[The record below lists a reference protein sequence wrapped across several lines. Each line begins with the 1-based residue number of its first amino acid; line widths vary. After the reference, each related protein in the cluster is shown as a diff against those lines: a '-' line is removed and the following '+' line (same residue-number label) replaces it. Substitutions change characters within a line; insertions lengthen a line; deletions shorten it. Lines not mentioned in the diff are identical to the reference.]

1 MRKHRLLITVLSLCL
16 CFSTF
21 GFTGCSENKANVRVW
36 STYNTRK
43 VMQSFGEYEDLG
55 VKLDVLMAKG
65 ETEGAQLLITPDKR
79 VNSAVLTAAELTDGN
94 GNKIGTD
101 SIKVYMQKYIDV
113 QNKTPGPKQRRISY
127 GLHARYAA
135 SHADR
140 RRLRRNKRRGRA

>member
-79 VNSAVLTAAELTDGN
+79 VCRFTVARVGGREQTD
-94 GNKIGTD
+94 
-101 SIKVYMQKYIDV
+101 
-113 QNKTPGPKQRRISY
+113 
-127 GLHARYAA
+127 HARTRTVYK
-135 SHADR
+135 
-140 RRLRRNKRRGRA
+140 LQCV